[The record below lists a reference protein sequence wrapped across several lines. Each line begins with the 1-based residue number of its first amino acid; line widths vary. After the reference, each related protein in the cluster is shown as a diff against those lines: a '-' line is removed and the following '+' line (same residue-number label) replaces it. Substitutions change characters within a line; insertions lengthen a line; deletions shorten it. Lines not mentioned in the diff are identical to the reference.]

1 MPPNNN
7 ASISRQWLVQGADVA
22 SDLFSS
28 VVADDPDVVPVR
40 RIADDVVVLMMSDSR
55 AASLK
60 QQFGGRIIIEKDETL
75 TPP

>member
-1 MPPNNN
+1 
-7 ASISRQWLVQGADVA
+7 
-22 SDLFSS
+22 
-28 VVADDPDVVPVR
+28 
-40 RIADDVVVLMMSDSR
+40 MMSDSR